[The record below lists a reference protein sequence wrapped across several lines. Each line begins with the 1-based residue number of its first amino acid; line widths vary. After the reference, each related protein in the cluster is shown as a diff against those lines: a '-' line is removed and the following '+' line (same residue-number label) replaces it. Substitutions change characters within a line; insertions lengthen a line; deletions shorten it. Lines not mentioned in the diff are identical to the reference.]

1 MPINPA
7 RVEATGP
14 DVIVNDRDISVR
26 NNLITRQA
34 DLNDVVRRPRAETVP
49 MTESAIMAGY
59 VLKLCAEG
67 SSLPRTVATRITFQ
81 VSRFLG
87 LAKEVQCGDYTE

>member
-14 DVIVNDRDISVR
+14 DVIVNDRDIPVR
-26 NNLITRQA
+26 NYLITRQA

-49 MTESAIMAGY
+49 RTESAIMAGFI
-59 VLKLCAEG
+59 LKLCGEG
-67 SSLPRTVATRITFQ
+67 ANLLRTVATRITFQ
-81 VSRFLG
+81 ASRFLG
-87 LAKEVQCGDYTE
+87 LAKEVQRGDHAE

>member
-1 MPINPA
+1 
-7 RVEATGP
+7 
-14 DVIVNDRDISVR
+14 
-26 NNLITRQA
+26 
-34 DLNDVVRRPRAETVP
+34 

-81 VSRFLG
+81 VSRFLD
-87 LAKEVQCGDYTE
+87 LAKEVQRGDYTE